1 MDEPAPASDAASPAN
16 AAGLPPGAGPFAR
29 PASRGFVLLLALAF
43 AAAGTVAWFDM
54 RDAQRSLRTEVA
66 KRLTDAD
73 TALAQ
78 SKARDSDLANELR
91 EAQAK
96 LALLDT
102 RLGES
107 QTQQASLDAL
117 YRELAPSRD
126 ELALNEVEQ
135 VLSLAS
141 QQLAIAG
148 NVQAALAALQLA
160 DAKLS
165 RYDRP
170 QLVALRRALA
180 RDIDKL
186 KSVPY
191 VDVAGMSLK
200 LDQVIGT
207 IDLGELPG
215 VQYWYPPTRW
225 QPGETIKM
233 EISDMPWWTGQFAKY
248 GVALGVLGG
257 DDPWERGA
265 RLLPQVGSGD
275 LAIPLAD
282 DKTLAELMSF
292 RTDPGGMPMRSESR
306 TVSELPS
313 GAVRQGAVWANGAE
327 LLGFRL
333 ADKSVRPGDELGVT
347 LYWRT
352 QQPLDKDYKVFV
364 HVVRDGQVVA
374 QHDAEPGLAGSPTS
388 RWRAGEVVTDWH
400 PIQVP
405 PEAPAGSASVVVGL
419 YYPASG
425 ARVPLAQGGDS
436 LQLSDTVTVK

>member
-1 MDEPAPASDAASPAN
+1 MDEPAPASDSASTAN
-16 AAGLPPGAGPFAR
+16 AAGTPPGTGPFAR
-29 PASRGFVLLLALAF
+29 PASRGFVLVLALAF
-43 AAAGTVAWFDM
+43 AAIGGLAWFDM
-54 RDAQRSLRTEVA
+54 RDTQRSLRTEVA

-73 TALAQ
+73 AALAQ
-78 SKARDSDLANELR
+78 SRTRDSDLANELR

-200 LDQVIGT
+200 LDQVIAT
-207 IDLGELPG
+207 IDTLPLAKDERLPLPD
-215 VQYWYPPTRW
+215 VPPPPADEPAWLRSLRDAWSEVKALVRVEVSERAAAPLVPPEQQYFLRENLRLRLLTAR
-225 QPGETIKM
+225 
-233 EISDMPWWTGQFAKY
+233 
-248 GVALGVLGG
+248 VALLSHEDGAFKSDVTAANAWIKRYFDMRAKPVQGVS
-257 DDPWERGA
+257 A
-265 RLLPQVGSGD
+265 
-275 LAIPLAD
+275 
-282 DKTLAELMSF
+282 TLAQLAA
-292 RTDPGGMPMRSESR
+292 TAMP
-306 TVSELPS
+306 SELPDLS
-313 GAVRQGAVWANGAE
+313 ASLTAVRTLKSTRERSAE
-327 LLGFRL
+327 
-333 ADKSVRPGDELGVT
+333 
-347 LYWRT
+347 
-352 QQPLDKDYKVFV
+352 
-364 HVVRDGQVVA
+364 
-374 QHDAEPGLAGSPTS
+374 
-388 RWRAGEVVTDWH
+388 RAGRTS
-400 PIQVP
+400 
-405 PEAPAGSASVVVGL
+405 AG
-419 YYPASG
+419 
-425 ARVPLAQGGDS
+425 R
-436 LQLSDTVTVK
+436 

>member
-1 MDEPAPASDAASPAN
+1 MDEPAPASESAAPAN
-16 AAGLPPGAGPFAR
+16 AAGMPPGAGPFAR

-43 AAAGTVAWFDM
+43 AAAGVLAWLDV
-54 RDAQRSLRTEVA
+54 RDTQRSLRTEVA

-73 TALAQ
+73 AALAQ
-78 SKARDSDLANELR
+78 SRTRDSDLANELR

-200 LDQVIGT
+200 LDQVI
-207 IDLGELPG
+207 
-215 VQYWYPPTRW
+215 V
-225 QPGETIKM
+225 
-233 EISDMPWWTGQFAKY
+233 
-248 GVALGVLGG
+248 
-257 DDPWERGA
+257 DDRHAAA
-265 RLLPQVGSGD
+265 REG
-275 LAIPLAD
+275 
-282 DKTLAELMSF
+282 
-292 RTDPGGMPMRSESR
+292 RTA
-306 TVSELPS
+306 S
-313 GAVRQGAVWANGAE
+313 GAVPAAAAGRRTGVAAVAARRVVRNQGA
-327 LLGFRL
+327 
-333 ADKSVRPGDELGVT
+333 
-347 LYWRT
+347 
-352 QQPLDKDYKVFV
+352 
-364 HVVRDGQVVA
+364 
-374 QHDAEPGLAGSPTS
+374 GSRRS
-388 RWRAGEVVTDWH
+388 
-400 PIQVP
+400 
-405 PEAPAGSASVVVGL
+405 L
-419 YYPASG
+419 G
-425 ARVPLAQGGDS
+425 ARRGAARAAGRSSTSCARTCGCGS
-436 LQLSDTVTVK
+436 

>member
-1 MDEPAPASDAASPAN
+1 
-16 AAGLPPGAGPFAR
+16 
-29 PASRGFVLLLALAF
+29 
-43 AAAGTVAWFDM
+43 M
-54 RDAQRSLRTEVA
+54 RDTQRSLRTEVA

-73 TALAQ
+73 AALAQ
-78 SKARDSDLANELR
+78 SRTRDSDLANELR

-102 RLGES
+102 RVGES

-200 LDQVIGT
+200 FDQVIST
-207 IDLGELPG
+207 IDTLPLAKDERLPAPSPPPPPADEPAWQRSLRDAWSEIKG
-215 VQYWYPPTRW
+215 LVRVEVSERAAAPLVPPDQQYFLRENLRLRLLTAR
-225 QPGETIKM
+225 
-233 EISDMPWWTGQFAKY
+233 
-248 GVALGVLGG
+248 VALLSH
-257 DDPWERGA
+257 DDGA
-265 RLLPQVGSGD
+265 FKADATAANAWIKRYFDTRAKAVQGASATLTQ
-275 LAIPLAD
+275 LAATP
-282 DKTLAELMSF
+282 
-292 RTDPGGMPMRSESR
+292 MP
-306 TVSELPS
+306 SELPDLAAS
-313 GAVRQGAVWANGAE
+313 LTAVRTLRATRERAAE
-327 LLGFRL
+327 R
-333 ADKSVRPGDELGVT
+333 A
-347 LYWRT
+347 
-352 QQPLDKDYKVFV
+352 
-364 HVVRDGQVVA
+364 
-374 QHDAEPGLAGSPTS
+374 AG
-388 RWRAGEVVTDWH
+388 
-400 PIQVP
+400 
-405 PEAPAGSASVVVGL
+405 APAG
-419 YYPASG
+419 
-425 ARVPLAQGGDS
+425 R
-436 LQLSDTVTVK
+436 